1 MKIKK
6 IEQKPII
13 TGTIT
18 KFIPMPN
25 IKSIVEQVQEASSIA
40 QEAAEQAE
48 IFSQEAAQ
56 SARASAQSVSTI
68 VQLKQD
74 TKNFAN
80 VASEKAE
87 IAMRASENTQ
97 SIIASVTEAAAQAV
111 DNATQAKNA
120 KTAAQLAASKV
131 AQAELK
137 AQQIVQMADDIQNNI
152 ENINATKDIVLD
164 AKNRTIEAKN
174 SAINANDNAQNA
186 KVAAETAKNSA
197 VIAKEAA
204 EDAAEEAKSIA
215 NDIKQAA
222 EVAAEAIESASSAN
236 SSAQSASAS
245 ASSAA
250 TSAETASNSAQSAET
265 AKTAAEASAT
275 AAGTSATNA
284 EAAKTAALAAKGAA
298 ETAAAS
304 AEESATDAGNY
315 AGLAEEAEQD
325 AQAAKTAAE
334 ASATAAA
341 GSASAASGS
350 ASQAAQKASEAASSA
365 TAAQTSATNA
375 EAAKTGAET
384 AQTAAET
391 AQGKAEEA
399 AGNAEQSATT
409 AEWYAERVERF
420 LPTDTASGEI
430 ASFPD
435 GADGVPMQSVVVSME
450 PVQDLHGY
458 DHPWPAGGGKNKF
471 DPSVYSQYV
480 QSDGKYRARAYDIN
494 QVQIPIPSALLNT
507 VCTFSFYADMTNA
520 GTLTNVLTQVVIGE
534 TAKNGNLVQNGS
546 IGRSTV
552 TFTPTSTEDYVH
564 ITFGSNGVNEFTF
577 YDIQL
582 EASSAVTDYAPYS
595 NECPISGRTGADIEH
610 TGVNVWDEEWEIGT
624 LNNTTGLPSPDT
636 KNIRA
641 VNFIPCMPN
650 TDYYFY
656 SGSNKPLRIHW
667 YDATYTQISSE
678 VVNNAVRTTPSN
690 AVWFKIR
697 TTTEYGNVY
706 LNDISINYPSTD
718 TAYHAYHGETISVT
732 FPTEAGT
739 VYGCTLGV
747 VSGELVVD
755 RAMVDLGTL
764 NWYVSQNP
772 AGMVGSNADV
782 STFPSVLYS
791 NPNVAS
797 DIMCE
802 KFKTSP
808 YNSITSG
815 GVDNGIAIFGRDDA
829 RYIRIFYPEYSEK
842 TAAEVKADL
851 DGVKLVY
858 TLLTPITYHLTP
870 QEVRT
875 LLGTNNVWSDAGET
889 AVTYKADVQLY
900 IDKKLA

>member
-13 TGTIT
+13 TGAIT

-186 KVAAETAKNSA
+186 KVAAEAAKNSA

-304 AEESATDAGNY
+304 AEESATDASNY
-315 AGLAEEAEQD
+315 AGVAEAAEQD

-350 ASQAAQKASEAASSA
+350 ASQAAQKASEASESA

-375 EAAKTGAET
+375 ETARTGAET
-384 AQTAAET
+384 ARTGAEAA
-391 AQGKAEEA
+391 QSKAEEA
-399 AGNAEQSATT
+399 AANAEQSATT

-435 GADGVPMQSVVVSME
+435 GADGAPMQSVVVSME

-458 DHPWPAGGGKNKF
+458 DHPWPAGGGVNKWDEEYLVGYYSASGGFVASDTQLCSKNL
-471 DPSVYSQYV
+471 
-480 QSDGKYRARAYDIN
+480 
-494 QVQIPIPSALLNT
+494 IPVVPGAAHYLKIGDVALT
-507 VCTFSFYADMTNA
+507 S
-520 GTLTNVLTQVVIGE
+520 
-534 TAKNGNLVQNGS
+534 TASSYCCYGQNGEFLRRVAS
-546 IGRSTV
+546 IGPGVINMPDDTYYIKVNYGTPYGNTYNYNIAVNYPSSV
-552 TFTPTSTEDYVH
+552 TTYS
-564 ITFGSNGVNEFTF
+564 
-577 YDIQL
+577 
-582 EASSAVTDYAPYS
+582 PYS
-595 NECPISGRTGADIEH
+595 NICPISGRTGAEVTRAGINIFDKATVVQNAYIDDTNGVEKVG
-610 TGVNVWDEEWEIGT
+610 TGSMCSGYISVV
-624 LNNTTGLPSPDT
+624 
-636 KNIRA
+636 
-641 VNFIPCMPN
+641 PN
-650 TDYYFY
+650 ATYYIK
-656 SGSNKPLRIHW
+656 SDQTMAAWGAW
-667 YDATYTQISSE
+667 YDADKTYIRGITGYIASAQDSE
-678 VVNNAVRTTPSN
+678 KTKTAPSN
-690 AVWFKIR
+690 ARYMRLTIVR
-697 TTTEYGNVY
+697 GGTGNV
-706 LNDISINYPSTD
+706 DTFSVNYPATD
-718 TAYHAYHGETISVT
+718 HDYHSYTGETYSAT
-732 FPTEAGT
+732 FPST
-739 VYGCTLGV
+739 VYGGTWGVTEGEIASQWAIVDGGTLTWSKSGTSGFYCNAIADAKAGS
-747 VSGELVVD
+747 VSGGYNLV
-755 RAMVDLGTL
+755 RSSI
-764 NWYVSQNP
+764 YKPES
-772 AGMVGSNADV
+772 
-782 STFPSVLYS
+782 
-791 NPNVAS
+791 VAS
-797 DIMCE
+797 LSGLSNGAISMDSGRHIQV
-802 KFKTSP
+802 KDTRFTDAVTFKEAM
-808 YNSITSG
+808 SG
-815 GVDNGIAIFGRDDA
+815 VQFLYVLATPTEISVDPHTIPTR
-829 RYIRIFYPEYSEK
+829 
-842 TAAEVKADL
+842 
-851 DGVKLVY
+851 
-858 TLLTPITYHLTP
+858 
-870 QEVRT
+870 
-875 LLGTNNVWSDAGET
+875 LGTNNVWSDAGET

-900 IDKKLA
+900 IDKKITDLQALILENISNS